1 MQNSNAT
8 NANDYSLVSDFLG
21 YRAKEDVTNM
31 PPGYLVQGSQ
41 NVLTTTSSR
50 VSIRPG
56 YTLDGQANATVTGI
70 RSSCDFEMSVGGYV
84 RHLRYGNAKLQ
95 YRYVAAAG
103 DYWNG
108 TTFTAGQVYWIDLLT
123 GQTASKFRFTG
134 FWDFDTELLQLLLM
148 VRGDSNI
155 LMWSGGVTT
164 IDSATNAAGVIS
176 VLNPTPTAG
185 GAGYAVGDV
194 LTITTGGTGA
204 TCRVDSVTAGAVTA
218 VTLISPG
225 TGYTTGAGKA
235 TSGGSGAGCT
245 VNITTVV
252 TGYIKK
258 TGTTT
263 WGEEGFLKAGTRAV
277 VINGTSYPYTG
288 GEATLYLVG
297 ITGSPSAEP
306 ANSVAHQEVRTTANS
321 AIAALPDTFKNWTI
335 GNLKNQIYVGAT
347 DNNSVYISKVNSYT
361 DFSFTTPVRVVGQ
374 GAILTLD
381 GVPTAMVPQE
391 QEMYISA
398 GLSQWYKTQ
407 FTLSSDN
414 ADESLQIERLKTG
427 PLQSAIS
434 QEAVFKVKNSVMFL
448 NHETTLDELGR
459 VENILGTPQQT
470 NISDPIKLDFDSYDF
485 EDACGIYNKYFAYV
499 AIPRDGVVRVFNFA
513 KNFWEAPQVMP
524 ISCFSVI
531 DGELYGHSSA
541 VPETYKLFTGHN
553 DNGAPIEAIAKF
565 SYQNFGMRSWRK
577 EMERFYVEG
586 YIASNS
592 SLTLNIRYEIDGCGQ
607 EVEKTLSGASTQ
619 FVCARPAIG
628 SLGKAPLGGLPLGG
642 ASLARDPS
650 LPPKFR
656 WAPSVTPYQFF
667 EMQPTFYSN
676 GVDYQWELLAFGPR
690 VKRSPYD
697 ATDIVD

>member
-1 MQNSNAT
+1 MANKNAT
-8 NANDYSLVSDFLG
+8 SENDYSLVSDFLG

-50 VSIRPG
+50 ISIRPG
-56 YTLDGQANATVTGI
+56 YTLDGQANATVSGI
-70 RSSCDFEMSVGGYV
+70 RSSCDFEMSVRGIT

-95 YRYVAAAG
+95 YRYVASAG

-123 GQTASKFRFTG
+123 GQTASKFRFTA
-134 FWDFDTELLQLLLM
+134 FWDFNTELLQLLLM

-164 IDSATNAAGVIS
+164 LDSATNAAGVIS
-176 VLNPTPTAG
+176 ALASAPTAG

-204 TCRVDSVTAGAVTA
+204 TCRVDSVSAGAVTA

-225 TGYTTGAGKA
+225 TGYTTGAGKV
-235 TSGGSGAGCT
+235 TSGGTGAGCT

-252 TGYIKK
+252 SGYIKK

-263 WGEEGFLKAGTRAV
+263 WAEEGFLKNGTRSV
-277 VINGTSYPYTG
+277 VINGTSYAYTG
-288 GEATLYLVG
+288 GESTLYLVG
-297 ITGSPSAEP
+297 ITGNPSGEP
-306 ANSVAHQEVRTTANS
+306 ANSVVHQEIRTTANS
-321 AIAALPDTFKNWTI
+321 SITSLPATFKNWTI
-335 GNLKNQIYVGAT
+335 GNLKNQIYLGAS
-347 DNNSVYISKVNSYT
+347 DNNSVYVSKVNSYT
-361 DFSFTTPVRVVGQ
+361 DFSFTSPVRAVGQ

-381 GVPTAMVPQE
+381 GVPTALVPQE

-398 GLSQWYKTQ
+398 GLSQWYRTQ

-485 EDACGIYNKYFAYV
+485 EGACGIYNKYFAYV
-499 AIPRDGVVRVFNFA
+499 AIPRDSVVRVFNFA

-541 VPETYKLFTGHN
+541 VPETYKLFDGYN

-565 SYQNFGMRSWRK
+565 SYQNFGTRSWRK

-586 YIASNS
+586 YIAPNS
-592 SLTLNIRYEIDGCGQ
+592 SLTLNVRYEIDGCGQ
-607 EVEKTLSGASTQ
+607 EVSKTLSGADSQ

-642 ASLARDPS
+642 AGLSSDPA

-656 WAPSVTPYQFF
+656 WSPSITPYQFF